1 MTEDD
6 ILALPYRP
14 CVGLMV
20 VNPTGKVWA
29 GRRIDN
35 AADAWQM
42 PQGGVDPGEDPRAA
56 ALRELGE
63 ETSIPADAVEILAET
78 RDWIPYDL
86 PHDLVPRLWKGRF
99 RGQKQK
105 WFLMRFSG
113 DDALINIE
121 TDDPEFSHWAWM
133 ETAVLIDKIVPFK
146 RDTYTRVFDEFAKV
160 LADA

>member
-1 MTEDD
+1 MTFS
-6 ILALPYRP
+6 LRRP
-14 CVGLMV
+14 AARV
-20 VNPTGKVWA
+20 VLLDRE
-29 GRRIDN
+29 GRIFLIS
-35 AADAWQM
+35 A
-42 PQGGVDPGEDPRAA
+42 EDPIDPYKPDWLEIPGGGMGWNEDSGAA